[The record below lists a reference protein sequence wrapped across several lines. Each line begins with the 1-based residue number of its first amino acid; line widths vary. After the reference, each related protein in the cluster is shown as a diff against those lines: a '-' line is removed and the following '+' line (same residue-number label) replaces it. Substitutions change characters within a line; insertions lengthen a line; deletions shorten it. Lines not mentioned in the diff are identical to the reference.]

1 MYWPYAQDLR
11 DKGHAFRCFCTPE
24 RLEQM
29 REAQRA
35 AGKPPGYDGLCLNLK
50 AEEVTAKLAA
60 GEGPVVR
67 MKIPTEGS
75 CDFTDGVYGDVS
87 IPWDSVDMPVLIIG
101 HGMPT
106 NHMR

>member
-1 MYWPYAQDLR
+1 
-11 DKGHAFRCFCTPE
+11 
-24 RLEQM
+24 M

-60 GEGPVVR
+60 GEGSVVR
-67 MKIPTEGS
+67 MQIPTEGS

-87 IPWDSVDMPVLIIG
+87 IPWDSVDMQVRIKG
-101 HGMPT
+101 DGMPNYHMANVLD
-106 NHMR
+106 NHLMQHPHTARIEDRLAPHAK